1 MNSSITTDAP
11 AAPKA
16 PPRMSSMAACASASV
31 VATITPLPAAR
42 PSALTT
48 IGAPVASIWAW
59 AEAASV
65 KRAQDAVGA
74 PQASQT
80 SFVKVLELSSRAAAF
95 RGPNTRKPASST
107 YPQPRSQVVL
117 RGLQL

>member
-1 MNSSITTDAP
+1 MNSSITTERRRAEG
-11 AAPKA
+11 AAED
-16 PPRMSSMAACASASV
+16 V
-31 VATITPLPAAR
+31 VDGGVRLGLGRGDDHALAGGEAIGLDHDRRAR
-42 PSALTT
+42 
-48 IGAPVASIWAW
+48 GVDMGMGR
-59 AEAASV
+59 AASV
-65 KRAQDAVGA
+65 KRAQAAVGA

-80 SFVKVLELSSRAAAF
+80 SLVKVLELSSRAAAF